1 MRKTRVGA
9 VLVLA
14 WTLPFA
20 PAVAV
25 EFGFESSRDP
35 GDSNT
40 VLTCRA

>member
-25 EFGFESSRDP
+25 EIGPKGSRDTD
-35 GDSNT
+35 DSNT
-40 VLTCRA
+40 VRICQA